1 MASSLSSLTD
11 NLSQG
16 LHKNKCKDCKSS
28 LECMTAN
35 DGLLTFVGVDYNKI
49 YKKRVI
55 KIYSRDFKTPTN
67 PAMET

>member
-1 MASSLSSLTD
+1 
-11 NLSQG
+11 
-16 LHKNKCKDCKSS
+16 
-28 LECMTAN
+28 MTTN

-49 YKKRVI
+49 YEKRVI